1 LSSPVTKDYVKKMNR
16 RWNPVVDDLR
26 ERFAADT
33 DVVELEAYLSSQGYD
48 RRQIGEILSLLYSDT
63 DSRSIGRPLDIREQP
78 LRVQGPHER
87 GRFTADAWGYL
98 IALAAGGAL
107 NLLEFEQLV
116 ERALVHV
123 DGRIGLVE
131 IRTIAEEAGF
141 DAPSGGNDRSLL
153 H

>member
-1 LSSPVTKDYVKKMNR
+1 MDDRWTPVLA
-16 RWNPVVDDLR
+16 DLR

-33 DVVELEAYLSSQGYD
+33 DVVVVEAYLSSQGYD

-63 DSRSIGRPLDIREQP
+63 VPSAGWGAGTAPREVS

-87 GRFTADAWGYL
+87 GRFAAEAWGYL
-98 IALAAGGAL
+98 LMLHASGAASL
-107 NLLEFEQLV
+107 NDFEQLV

-123 DGRIGLVE
+123 DGRISLADVRALADDVGVDDG
-131 IRTIAEEAGF
+131 AMAGER
-141 DAPSGGNDRSLL
+141 PLI

>member
-1 LSSPVTKDYVKKMNR
+1 MNDRWTPVIQ
-16 RWNPVVDDLR
+16 DLR

-33 DVVELEAYLSSQGYD
+33 DVVVVEAYLSSQGYD

-63 DSRSIGRPLDIREQP
+63 VAVSSWDGTTNSREMP

-87 GRFTADAWGYL
+87 GRFTAEAWGYL
-98 IALAAGGAL
+98 VTLGGSGAVNL
-107 NLLEFEQLV
+107 NDFEQLV

-123 DGRIGLVE
+123 EGRIGLQE
-131 IRTIAEEAGF
+131 IRAIAEDSGF
-141 DAPSGGNDRSLL
+141 DDPTGGGDRAQV

>member
-1 LSSPVTKDYVKKMNR
+1 MDD
-16 RWNPVVDDLR
+16 RWTPVVEELR

-33 DVVELEAYLSSQGYD
+33 DVVEVEAYLSSQGYD

-63 DSRSIGRPLDIREQP
+63 VPSPSWDGAVMSRDVP

-87 GRFTADAWGYL
+87 GRFTAEAWGYL
-98 IALAAGGAL
+98 VMLGGSGAVSL
-107 NLLEFEQLV
+107 NDFEQLV

-123 DGRIGLVE
+123 DGRIGLPE
-131 IRTIAEEAGF
+131 IRAIAEDGGF
-141 DAPSGGNDRSLL
+141 DDSSAGGDRSQV

>member
-1 LSSPVTKDYVKKMNR
+1 MDDRWTPVLE
-16 RWNPVVDDLR
+16 DLR

-33 DVVELEAYLSSQGYD
+33 DVVEVEAYLSSQGYD

-63 DSRSIGRPLDIREQP
+63 APATQWDGAVISREAP

-87 GRFTADAWGYL
+87 GRFTAEAWGYL
-98 IALAAGGAL
+98 VMLGGSGAVSL
-107 NLLEFEQLV
+107 NDFEQLV

-123 DGRIGLVE
+123 EGRIGLPE
-131 IRTIAEEAGF
+131 IRAIAEDGGF
-141 DAPSGGNDRSLL
+141 DDSSGNGDRSQV

>member
-1 LSSPVTKDYVKKMNR
+1 MDDRWMPVLE
-16 RWNPVVDDLR
+16 DLR

-33 DVVELEAYLSSQGYD
+33 DVVEVEAYLSSQGYD

-63 DSRSIGRPLDIREQP
+63 VPSPVWGGTDGAREQS

-87 GRFTADAWGYL
+87 GRFAADAWGYL
-98 IALAAGGAL
+98 VMLHASGAVNL
-107 NLLEFEQLV
+107 NDFEQLV

-123 DGRIGLVE
+123 DGRISLTD
-131 IRTIAEEAGF
+131 IRTIAEDVGLDDGAM
-141 DAPSGGNDRSLL
+141 GGERPLI

>member
-1 LSSPVTKDYVKKMNR
+1 MDD
-16 RWNPVVDDLR
+16 RWTPLIEDLR

-33 DVVELEAYLSSQGYD
+33 DVVEVEAYLSSQGYD

-63 DSRSIGRPLDIREQP
+63 APAPMWDGALISREAP

-87 GRFTADAWGYL
+87 GRFTAEAWGYL
-98 IALAAGGAL
+98 VMLGGSGAVSL
-107 NLLEFEQLV
+107 NDFEQLV

-123 DGRIGLVE
+123 EGRIGLAE
-131 IRTIAEEAGF
+131 IRAIAEDGGF
-141 DAPSGGNDRSLL
+141 DDPTSASDRSQV

>member
-1 LSSPVTKDYVKKMNR
+1 MTDRWTPVLE
-16 RWNPVVDDLR
+16 DLR

-33 DVVELEAYLSSQGYD
+33 DVVVVEAYLSSQGYD

-63 DSRSIGRPLDIREQP
+63 VPSPEWDGVLMSRDVP

-87 GRFTADAWGYL
+87 GRFTAEAWGYL
-98 IALAAGGAL
+98 VMLGGSGAVSL
-107 NLLEFEQLV
+107 NDFEQLV

-123 DGRIGLVE
+123 DGRIGLPE
-131 IRTIAEEAGF
+131 IRAIAEDGGF
-141 DAPSGGNDRSLL
+141 DETSAGSDRSQV